1 MFDYIFVGVGLKG
14 VILMNVK
21 DLEEVLEMGVDWFL
35 REGYVWVEDKEYCE
49 EYGRMLQVD
58 FNKVFVR
65 VKKRG
70 FFQLGILG
78 VGNYYVEIQVVDEIF
93 NEYVVKKMGIDYKGQ
108 VCVMIYSGS
117 RGLGY

>member
-49 EYGRMLQVD
+49 EYGRML
-58 FNKVFVR
+58 
-65 VKKRG
+65 
-70 FFQLGILG
+70 
-78 VGNYYVEIQVVDEIF
+78 
-93 NEYVVKKMGIDYKGQ
+93 
-108 VCVMIYSGS
+108 
-117 RGLGY
+117 